1 MKVTLTFNEQ
11 RRAAYRQQG
20 LWGDASL
27 ADYWQQTARAMPDKI
42 AVVDNHGATY
52 TYSALDHAA
61 SCLANWMLAKGIES
75 GDRIAF
81 QLPGWCE
88 FTVIYLACLKTGAVS
103 VPLLPSWREAELVWV
118 LNKCQAKMFFAPT
131 LFKQTR
137 PVDLILPLQNQ
148 LPQLQQIV
156 GVDKLAPATS
166 SLSLSQILADNTP
179 LTTAITTHGDE
190 LAAVLF
196 TSGTEGLPKGVMLT
210 HNNILA
216 SERAYCARL
225 NLTWQDVFMMPAPLG
240 HATGFLHGVT
250 APFLIG
256 ARSVLLDIFTPDACL
271 ALLEQQRCTCML
283 GATPFVYDLLNLL
296 EKQPADLSA
305 LRFFLCGG
313 TTIPKKVARECQQ
326 RGIKLLSV
334 YGSTESSPH
343 AVVNLDDPL
352 PRFMHTDGYA
362 AAGVEI
368 KVVDDA
374 RKTYGSTES
383 SPHAVVNLDDPL
395 PRFMHTDGYAAAG
408 VEIKV
413 VDDARKTLPPGCEGE
428 EASRGPN
435 VFMGYFD
442 EPELTARALD
452 EEGWYYSGDLCRM
465 DEAGYIKITGR
476 KKDIIVRGGE
486 NISSR
491 EVEDILLQ
499 HPKIHD
505 ACVVAMPDERLG
517 ERSCAYVV
525 LKAPH
530 HSLSLE
536 EVVAFF
542 SRKRVA
548 KYKYPEHIVVIE
560 KLPRTVSGKIQKFL
574 LRKDIMRRLTQD
586 VCEEI
591 E

>member
-42 AVVDNHGATY
+42 AVVDNHGASY

-88 FTVIYLACLKTGAVS
+88 FTVIYLACLKIGAVS

-166 SLSLSQILADNTP
+166 SLSLSQIIADDTS

-283 GATPFVYDLLNLL
+283 GATPFVYDLLNVL

-352 PRFMHTDGYA
+352 
-362 AAGVEI
+362 
-368 KVVDDA
+368 
-374 RKTYGSTES
+374 S
-383 SPHAVVNLDDPL
+383 
-395 PRFMHTDGYAAAG
+395 RFMHTDGYAAAG

-505 ACVVAMPDERLG
+505 ACVVAMSDERLG

-560 KLPRTVSGKIQKFL
+560 KLPRTTSGKIQKFL

>member
-42 AVVDNHGATY
+42 AVVDNHGASY

-88 FTVIYLACLKTGAVS
+88 FTVIYLACLKIGAVS

-148 LPQLQQIV
+148 LPQLQQII

-166 SLSLSQILADNTP
+166 SLSLSQIIADNTS

-216 SERAYCARL
+216 SERAYCVRL

-283 GATPFVYDLLNLL
+283 GATPFVYDLLNVL

-326 RGIKLLSV
+326 LGIKLLSV

-352 PRFMHTDGYA
+352 
-362 AAGVEI
+362 
-368 KVVDDA
+368 
-374 RKTYGSTES
+374 S
-383 SPHAVVNLDDPL
+383 
-395 PRFMHTDGYAAAG
+395 RFMHTDGYAAAG

-560 KLPRTVSGKIQKFL
+560 KLPRTASGKIQKFL

>member
-1 MKVTLTFNEQ
+1 M
-11 RRAAYRQQG
+11 
-20 LWGDASL
+20 
-27 ADYWQQTARAMPDKI
+27 
-42 AVVDNHGATY
+42 
-52 TYSALDHAA
+52 
-61 SCLANWMLAKGIES
+61 
-75 GDRIAF
+75 
-81 QLPGWCE
+81 
-88 FTVIYLACLKTGAVS
+88 
-103 VPLLPSWREAELVWV
+103 
-118 LNKCQAKMFFAPT
+118 
-131 LFKQTR
+131 
-137 PVDLILPLQNQ
+137 
-148 LPQLQQIV
+148 
-156 GVDKLAPATS
+156 
-166 SLSLSQILADNTP
+166 
-179 LTTAITTHGDE
+179 
-190 LAAVLF
+190 
-196 TSGTEGLPKGVMLT
+196 
-210 HNNILA
+210 
-216 SERAYCARL
+216 
-225 NLTWQDVFMMPAPLG
+225 
-240 HATGFLHGVT
+240 
-250 APFLIG
+250 
-256 ARSVLLDIFTPDACL
+256 LLDIFTPDACL

-283 GATPFVYDLLNLL
+283 GATPFVYDLLNVL

-352 PRFMHTDGYA
+352 
-362 AAGVEI
+362 
-368 KVVDDA
+368 
-374 RKTYGSTES
+374 S
-383 SPHAVVNLDDPL
+383 
-395 PRFMHTDGYAAAG
+395 RFMHTDGYAAAG

-452 EEGWYYSGDLCRM
+452 VVGWYYCGDLCRM

-560 KLPRTVSGKIQKFL
+560 KLPRTASGKIQKFL

>member
-42 AVVDNHGATY
+42 AVVDNHGASY

-88 FTVIYLACLKTGAVS
+88 FTVIYLACLKIGAVS

-166 SLSLSQILADNTP
+166 SLSLSQIIADNTP

-283 GATPFVYDLLNLL
+283 GATPFVYDLLNVL

-326 RGIKLLSV
+326 LGIKLLSV

-352 PRFMHTDGYA
+352 
-362 AAGVEI
+362 
-368 KVVDDA
+368 
-374 RKTYGSTES
+374 S
-383 SPHAVVNLDDPL
+383 
-395 PRFMHTDGYAAAG
+395 RFMHTDGYAAAG

-442 EPELTARALD
+442 ESELTARALD

-560 KLPRTVSGKIQKFL
+560 KLPRTASGKIQKFL

>member
-1 MKVTLTFNEQ
+1 MKVTLTFNAV
-11 RRAAYRQQG
+11 RRKTYRQQG
-20 LWGDASL
+20 FWGDASL
-27 ADYWQQTARAMPDKI
+27 GDYWHQTAQAVPDKI
-42 AVVDNHGATY
+42 AVVDNQGDSY
-52 TYSALDHAA
+52 TYAALDSAA
-61 SCLANWMLAKGIES
+61 NSLASWFLSCGIQP

-88 FTVIYLACLKTGAVS
+88 FTLIYLACLKTGAVS
-103 VPLLPSWREAELVWV
+103 VPLLPAWREAELVWV
-118 LNKCQAKMFFAPT
+118 LNKCKAKIFFAPT

-148 LPQLQQIV
+148 LPHLQQIV
-156 GVDKLAPATS
+156 AVDKLAPATA
-166 SLSLSQILADNTP
+166 SLALSQLLTTPP
-179 LTTAITTHGDE
+179 LTKAISVHADE

-196 TSGTEGLPKGVMLT
+196 TSGTEGMPKGVMLT

-225 NLTWQDVFMMPAPLG
+225 NLNWQDVFLMPAPLG

-256 ARSVLLDIFTPDACL
+256 ARSVLLDIFTPTACL
-271 ALLEQQRCTCML
+271 ELLQQQRCTCVL
-283 GATPFVYDLLNLL
+283 GATPFVYDILCCV
-296 EKQPADLSA
+296 EKQPYDLSS

-313 TTIPKKVARECQQ
+313 TTIPRKIARDCQQ
-326 RGIKLLSV
+326 LGIKLLSV

-343 AVVNLDDPL
+343 AVVNLDDSL
-352 PRFMHTDGYA
+352 SRMMNTDGYA

-368 KVVDDA
+368 KVVD
-374 RKTYGSTES
+374 E
-383 SPHAVVNLDDPL
+383 
-395 PRFMHTDGYAAAG
+395 
-408 VEIKV
+408 
-413 VDDARKTLPPGCEGE
+413 ARKTLPPGTEGE

-435 VFMGYFD
+435 VFMGYLD
-442 EPELTARALD
+442 EPEMTARALD
-452 EEGWYYSGDLCRM
+452 SDGWYYSGDLCRM
-465 DEAGYIKITGR
+465 DDAGYIKITGR

-499 HPKIHD
+499 HPRIHD
-505 ACVVAMPDERLG
+505 ACVVAMPDDRLG

-525 LKAPH
+525 LKSPH

-536 EVVAFF
+536 SVVTFF

-548 KYKYPEHIVVIE
+548 KYKYPEHLVVIE
-560 KLPRTVSGKIQKFL
+560 KLPRTASGKIQKFL
-574 LRKDIMRRLTQD
+574 LRQDIIQRLQAEC
-586 VCEEI
+586 VEV
-591 E
+591 

>member
-42 AVVDNHGATY
+42 AVVDNHGASY

-88 FTVIYLACLKTGAVS
+88 FTVIYLACLKIGAVS

-166 SLSLSQILADNTP
+166 SLSLSQIIADNTP

-352 PRFMHTDGYA
+352 
-362 AAGVEI
+362 
-368 KVVDDA
+368 
-374 RKTYGSTES
+374 S
-383 SPHAVVNLDDPL
+383 
-395 PRFMHTDGYAAAG
+395 RFMHTDGYAAAG

-525 LKAPH
+525 LKVPH

-560 KLPRTVSGKIQKFL
+560 KLPRTASGKIQKFL

>member
-42 AVVDNHGATY
+42 AVVDNHGASY

-88 FTVIYLACLKTGAVS
+88 FTVIYLACLKIGAVS

-166 SLSLSQILADNTP
+166 ALSLSQIIADNTP
-179 LTTAITTHGDE
+179 LTTAITVHGDE

-256 ARSVLLDIFTPDACL
+256 ARSVLLDIFTPAACL

-352 PRFMHTDGYA
+352 
-362 AAGVEI
+362 
-368 KVVDDA
+368 
-374 RKTYGSTES
+374 S
-383 SPHAVVNLDDPL
+383 
-395 PRFMHTDGYAAAG
+395 RFMHTDGYAAAG

-476 KKDIIVRGGE
+476 KKDIIVRGGK

-536 EVVAFF
+536 DVVTFF
-542 SRKRVA
+542 SRKPVA

-560 KLPRTVSGKIQKFL
+560 KLPRTASGKIQKFL
-574 LRKDIMRRLTQD
+574 LRKDIMLRLTQD

>member
-42 AVVDNHGATY
+42 AVVDNHGASY
-52 TYSALDHAA
+52 TYSALDHTA

-88 FTVIYLACLKTGAVS
+88 FTVIYLACLKIGAVS

-352 PRFMHTDGYA
+352 
-362 AAGVEI
+362 
-368 KVVDDA
+368 
-374 RKTYGSTES
+374 S
-383 SPHAVVNLDDPL
+383 
-395 PRFMHTDGYAAAG
+395 RFMHTDGYAAAG

-560 KLPRTVSGKIQKFL
+560 KLPRTASGKIQKFL

>member
-42 AVVDNHGATY
+42 AVVDNHGASY

-88 FTVIYLACLKTGAVS
+88 FTVIYLACLKIGAVS

-166 SLSLSQILADNTP
+166 ALSLSQIIADNTP
-179 LTTAITTHGDE
+179 LTTAITVHGDE

-313 TTIPKKVARECQQ
+313 TTIPKKVAHECQQ

-352 PRFMHTDGYA
+352 
-362 AAGVEI
+362 
-368 KVVDDA
+368 
-374 RKTYGSTES
+374 S
-383 SPHAVVNLDDPL
+383 
-395 PRFMHTDGYAAAG
+395 RFMHTDGYAAAG

-413 VDDARKTLPPGCEGE
+413 VDDARKTLPPGYEGE

-560 KLPRTVSGKIQKFL
+560 KLPRTASGKIQKFL
-574 LRKDIMRRLTQD
+574 LRKDIMLRLTQD

>member
-11 RRAAYRQQG
+11 RQVAYRQQG

-42 AVVDNHGATY
+42 AVVDNHGASY

-88 FTVIYLACLKTGAVS
+88 FTVIYLACLKIGAVS

-148 LPQLQQIV
+148 LPQLQQLV

-166 SLSLSQILADNTP
+166 ALSLSQIIADNTP
-179 LTTAITTHGDE
+179 LTTAITVHGDE

-352 PRFMHTDGYA
+352 
-362 AAGVEI
+362 
-368 KVVDDA
+368 
-374 RKTYGSTES
+374 S
-383 SPHAVVNLDDPL
+383 
-395 PRFMHTDGYAAAG
+395 RFMHTDGYAAAG

-452 EEGWYYSGDLCRM
+452 EEGWYYSGDLCCM

-560 KLPRTVSGKIQKFL
+560 KLPRTASGKIQKFL

>member
-27 ADYWQQTARAMPDKI
+27 ADYWQQTARTMPDKI
-42 AVVDNHGATY
+42 AVVDNHGASY

-88 FTVIYLACLKTGAVS
+88 FTVIYLACLKIGAVS

-166 SLSLSQILADNTP
+166 SLSLSQIIADNTS

-352 PRFMHTDGYA
+352 
-362 AAGVEI
+362 
-368 KVVDDA
+368 
-374 RKTYGSTES
+374 S
-383 SPHAVVNLDDPL
+383 
-395 PRFMHTDGYAAAG
+395 RFMHTDGYAAAG

-560 KLPRTVSGKIQKFL
+560 KLPRTASGKIKKFL

>member
-42 AVVDNHGATY
+42 AVVDNHGASY

-88 FTVIYLACLKTGAVS
+88 FTVIYLACLKTCAVS

-166 SLSLSQILADNTP
+166 SLSLSQIIADNTS

-283 GATPFVYDLLNLL
+283 GATPFVYDLLNVL

-352 PRFMHTDGYA
+352 
-362 AAGVEI
+362 
-368 KVVDDA
+368 
-374 RKTYGSTES
+374 S
-383 SPHAVVNLDDPL
+383 
-395 PRFMHTDGYAAAG
+395 RFMHTDGYAAAG

-517 ERSCAYVV
+517 ERSCAYVA

-560 KLPRTVSGKIQKFL
+560 KLPRTASGKIQKFL

>member
-42 AVVDNHGATY
+42 AVVDNHGASY

-88 FTVIYLACLKTGAVS
+88 FTVIYLACLKIGAVS

-166 SLSLSQILADNTP
+166 SLSLSQIIADNTS

-196 TSGTEGLPKGVMLT
+196 TSGTEGLPKGVMPT

-283 GATPFVYDLLNLL
+283 GATPFVYDLLNVL

-352 PRFMHTDGYA
+352 
-362 AAGVEI
+362 
-368 KVVDDA
+368 
-374 RKTYGSTES
+374 S
-383 SPHAVVNLDDPL
+383 
-395 PRFMHTDGYAAAG
+395 RFMHTDGYAAAG

-560 KLPRTVSGKIQKFL
+560 KLPRTASGKIQKFL

>member
-88 FTVIYLACLKTGAVS
+88 FTVIYLACLKIGAVS

-179 LTTAITTHGDE
+179 LTTAITVHGDE

-216 SERAYCARL
+216 SEWAYCARL

-256 ARSVLLDIFTPDACL
+256 ARSVLLDIFTPAACL

-352 PRFMHTDGYA
+352 SRFMHTDGYA

-368 KVVDDA
+368 KVVD
-374 RKTYGSTES
+374 
-383 SPHAVVNLDDPL
+383 N
-395 PRFMHTDGYAAAG
+395 
-408 VEIKV
+408 
-413 VDDARKTLPPGCEGE
+413 ARKTLPPGCEGE

-536 EVVAFF
+536 DVVAFF

-560 KLPRTVSGKIQKFL
+560 KLPRTASGKIQKFL

>member
-42 AVVDNHGATY
+42 AVVDNHGASY

-75 GDRIAF
+75 GDRIVF

-88 FTVIYLACLKTGAVS
+88 FTVIYLACLKIGAVS

-166 SLSLSQILADNTP
+166 SLSLSQIIADNTP
-179 LTTAITTHGDE
+179 LTMAITTHGDE

-343 AVVNLDDPL
+343 AVVNRDDPL
-352 PRFMHTDGYA
+352 
-362 AAGVEI
+362 
-368 KVVDDA
+368 
-374 RKTYGSTES
+374 S
-383 SPHAVVNLDDPL
+383 
-395 PRFMHTDGYAAAG
+395 RFMHTDGYAAAG

-428 EASRGPN
+428 EVSRGPN

-560 KLPRTVSGKIQKFL
+560 KLPLTASGKIQKFL

>member
-42 AVVDNHGATY
+42 AVVDNHGASY
-52 TYSALDHAA
+52 NYSALDHAA

-88 FTVIYLACLKTGAVS
+88 FTVIYLACLKIGAVS

-166 SLSLSQILADNTP
+166 SLSLSQIIADNTP

-283 GATPFVYDLLNLL
+283 GATPFVYDLLNVL

-326 RGIKLLSV
+326 LGIKLLSV

-352 PRFMHTDGYA
+352 
-362 AAGVEI
+362 
-368 KVVDDA
+368 
-374 RKTYGSTES
+374 S
-383 SPHAVVNLDDPL
+383 
-395 PRFMHTDGYAAAG
+395 RFMHTDGYAAAG

-505 ACVVAMPDERLG
+505 ACVVAMPDERLR

-560 KLPRTVSGKIQKFL
+560 KLPRTASGKIQKFL

>member
-42 AVVDNHGATY
+42 AVVDNHGASY

-88 FTVIYLACLKTGAVS
+88 FTVIYLACLKIGAVS

-166 SLSLSQILADNTP
+166 SLSLSQIIADNTP

-283 GATPFVYDLLNLL
+283 GATPFVYDLLNVL

-326 RGIKLLSV
+326 LGIKLLSV

-352 PRFMHTDGYA
+352 
-362 AAGVEI
+362 
-368 KVVDDA
+368 
-374 RKTYGSTES
+374 S
-383 SPHAVVNLDDPL
+383 
-395 PRFMHTDGYAAAG
+395 RFMHTDGYAAAG

-560 KLPRTVSGKIQKFL
+560 KLPRTASGKIQKFL
-574 LRKDIMRRLTQD
+574 LRKGIMRRLTQD

>member
-42 AVVDNHGATY
+42 AVVDNHGASY
-52 TYSALDHAA
+52 TYSALNHAA

-88 FTVIYLACLKTGAVS
+88 FTVIYLACLKIGAVS

-166 SLSLSQILADNTP
+166 SLSLSQIIADNTP

-256 ARSVLLDIFTPDACL
+256 ARSVLLDIFPPDACL

-283 GATPFVYDLLNLL
+283 GATPFVYDLLNVL

-326 RGIKLLSV
+326 LGIKLLSV

-352 PRFMHTDGYA
+352 
-362 AAGVEI
+362 
-368 KVVDDA
+368 
-374 RKTYGSTES
+374 S
-383 SPHAVVNLDDPL
+383 
-395 PRFMHTDGYAAAG
+395 RFMHTDGYAAAG

-560 KLPRTVSGKIQKFL
+560 KLPRTASGKIQKFL

>member
-42 AVVDNHGATY
+42 AVVDNHGASY

-88 FTVIYLACLKTGAVS
+88 FTVIYLACLKIGAVS

-166 SLSLSQILADNTP
+166 ALSLSQIIADNTP
-179 LTTAITTHGDE
+179 LTTAITVHGDE

-352 PRFMHTDGYA
+352 SRFMHTDGYA

-374 RKTYGSTES
+374 
-383 SPHAVVNLDDPL
+383 H
-395 PRFMHTDGYAAAG
+395 
-408 VEIKV
+408 
-413 VDDARKTLPPGCEGE
+413 KTLPPGYEGE

-536 EVVAFF
+536 DVVTFF

-560 KLPRTVSGKIQKFL
+560 KLPRTASGKIQKFL

>member
-42 AVVDNHGATY
+42 AVVDNHGASY

-88 FTVIYLACLKTGAVS
+88 FTVIYLACLKIGAVS

-166 SLSLSQILADNTP
+166 SLSLSQIIADNTP

-283 GATPFVYDLLNLL
+283 GATPFVYDLLNVL

-326 RGIKLLSV
+326 LGIKLLSV

-343 AVVNLDDPL
+343 AMVNLDDPL
-352 PRFMHTDGYA
+352 
-362 AAGVEI
+362 
-368 KVVDDA
+368 
-374 RKTYGSTES
+374 S
-383 SPHAVVNLDDPL
+383 
-395 PRFMHTDGYAAAG
+395 RFMHTDGYAAAG

-560 KLPRTVSGKIQKFL
+560 KLPRTASGKIQKFL

>member
-42 AVVDNHGATY
+42 AVVDNHGASY

-88 FTVIYLACLKTGAVS
+88 FTVIYLACLKIGAVS

-166 SLSLSQILADNTP
+166 SLSLSQIIADNTS

-256 ARSVLLDIFTPDACL
+256 ARSVSLDIFTPDACL

-283 GATPFVYDLLNLL
+283 GATPFVYDLLNVL

-352 PRFMHTDGYA
+352 
-362 AAGVEI
+362 
-368 KVVDDA
+368 
-374 RKTYGSTES
+374 S
-383 SPHAVVNLDDPL
+383 
-395 PRFMHTDGYAAAG
+395 RFMHTDGYAAAG

-505 ACVVAMPDERLG
+505 ACVVAMSDERLG

-560 KLPRTVSGKIQKFL
+560 KLPRTTSGKIQKFL

>member
-42 AVVDNHGATY
+42 AVVDNHGASY

-88 FTVIYLACLKTGAVS
+88 FTVIYLACLKIGAVS

-166 SLSLSQILADNTP
+166 SLSLSQIIADNTP

-190 LAAVLF
+190 LAVVLF

-283 GATPFVYDLLNLL
+283 GATPFVYDLLNVL

-326 RGIKLLSV
+326 LGIKLLSV

-352 PRFMHTDGYA
+352 
-362 AAGVEI
+362 
-368 KVVDDA
+368 
-374 RKTYGSTES
+374 S
-383 SPHAVVNLDDPL
+383 
-395 PRFMHTDGYAAAG
+395 RFMHTDGYAAAG

-560 KLPRTVSGKIQKFL
+560 KLPRTASGKIQKFL

>member
-42 AVVDNHGATY
+42 AVVDNHGASY

-81 QLPGWCE
+81 QLPSWCE
-88 FTVIYLACLKTGAVS
+88 FTVIYLACLKIGAVS

-166 SLSLSQILADNTP
+166 SLSLSQIIADNTP

-352 PRFMHTDGYA
+352 
-362 AAGVEI
+362 
-368 KVVDDA
+368 
-374 RKTYGSTES
+374 S
-383 SPHAVVNLDDPL
+383 
-395 PRFMHTDGYAAAG
+395 RFMHTDGYAAAG

-465 DEAGYIKITGR
+465 DEAGYINITGR

-560 KLPRTVSGKIQKFL
+560 KLPRTASGKIQKFL

>member
-88 FTVIYLACLKTGAVS
+88 FTVIYLACLKIGAVS

-374 RKTYGSTES
+374 RKT
-383 SPHAVVNLDDPL
+383 
-395 PRFMHTDGYAAAG
+395 
-408 VEIKV
+408 
-413 VDDARKTLPPGCEGE
+413 LPPGCEGE

>member
-1 MKVTLTFNEQ
+1 MHPTGPHLGPDALFRESNMKVTLTFNEQ

-42 AVVDNHGATY
+42 AVVDNHGASY

-88 FTVIYLACLKTGAVS
+88 FTVIYLACLKIGAVS

-166 SLSLSQILADNTP
+166 SLSLSQIIADNTS

-352 PRFMHTDGYA
+352 
-362 AAGVEI
+362 
-368 KVVDDA
+368 
-374 RKTYGSTES
+374 S
-383 SPHAVVNLDDPL
+383 
-395 PRFMHTDGYAAAG
+395 RFMHTDGYAAAG

-560 KLPRTVSGKIQKFL
+560 KLPRTASGKIQKFL
-574 LRKDIMRRLTQD
+574 LRKDIMRPLTQD

>member
-42 AVVDNHGATY
+42 AVVDNHGASY

-88 FTVIYLACLKTGAVS
+88 FTVIYLACLKIGAVS

-166 SLSLSQILADNTP
+166 SLSLSQIIADNTP

-326 RGIKLLSV
+326 LGIKLLSV

-352 PRFMHTDGYA
+352 
-362 AAGVEI
+362 
-368 KVVDDA
+368 
-374 RKTYGSTES
+374 S
-383 SPHAVVNLDDPL
+383 
-395 PRFMHTDGYAAAG
+395 RFMHTDGYAAAG

-536 EVVAFF
+536 DVVAFF

-560 KLPRTVSGKIQKFL
+560 KLPRTASGKIQKFL

>member
-42 AVVDNHGATY
+42 AVVDNHGASY

-88 FTVIYLACLKTGAVS
+88 FTVIYLACLKIGAVS

-148 LPQLQQIV
+148 LPQLQQLV

-166 SLSLSQILADNTP
+166 ALSLSQIIADNTP
-179 LTTAITTHGDE
+179 LTTAITVHGDE

-352 PRFMHTDGYA
+352 SRF
-362 AAGVEI
+362 I
-368 KVVDDA
+368 
-374 RKTYGSTES
+374 
-383 SPHAVVNLDDPL
+383 
-395 PRFMHTDGYAAAG
+395 HTDGYAAAG

-452 EEGWYYSGDLCRM
+452 EEGWYYSGDLCCM

-536 EVVAFF
+536 DVVAFF

-560 KLPRTVSGKIQKFL
+560 KLPRTASGKIQKFL

>member
-42 AVVDNHGATY
+42 AVVDNHGASY

-88 FTVIYLACLKTGAVS
+88 FTVIYLACLKIGAVS

-166 SLSLSQILADNTP
+166 SLSLSQIIADNTP

-283 GATPFVYDLLNLL
+283 GATPFVYDLLNVL

-326 RGIKLLSV
+326 LGIKLLSV

-352 PRFMHTDGYA
+352 
-362 AAGVEI
+362 
-368 KVVDDA
+368 
-374 RKTYGSTES
+374 S
-383 SPHAVVNLDDPL
+383 
-395 PRFMHTDGYAAAG
+395 RFMHTDGYAAAG

-560 KLPRTVSGKIQKFL
+560 KLPRTASGKIQKFL

>member
-42 AVVDNHGATY
+42 AVVDNHGASY
-52 TYSALDHAA
+52 NYSALDHAA

-88 FTVIYLACLKTGAVS
+88 FTVIYLACLKIGAVS

-166 SLSLSQILADNTP
+166 SLSLSQIIADNTP

-283 GATPFVYDLLNLL
+283 GATPFVYDLLNVL

-326 RGIKLLSV
+326 LGIKLLSV

-343 AVVNLDDPL
+343 AVVNRDDPL
-352 PRFMHTDGYA
+352 
-362 AAGVEI
+362 
-368 KVVDDA
+368 
-374 RKTYGSTES
+374 S
-383 SPHAVVNLDDPL
+383 
-395 PRFMHTDGYAAAG
+395 RFMHTDGYAAAG

-560 KLPRTVSGKIQKFL
+560 KLPRTASGKIQKFL

>member
-42 AVVDNHGATY
+42 AVVDNHGASY

-88 FTVIYLACLKTGAVS
+88 FTVIYLTCLKIGAVS

-166 SLSLSQILADNTP
+166 SLSLSQIIADNTP

-283 GATPFVYDLLNLL
+283 GATPFVYDLLNVL

-326 RGIKLLSV
+326 LGIKLLSV

-352 PRFMHTDGYA
+352 
-362 AAGVEI
+362 
-368 KVVDDA
+368 
-374 RKTYGSTES
+374 S
-383 SPHAVVNLDDPL
+383 
-395 PRFMHTDGYAAAG
+395 RFMHTDGYAAAG

-560 KLPRTVSGKIQKFL
+560 KLPRTASGKIQKFL

>member
-42 AVVDNHGATY
+42 AVVDNHGASY

-88 FTVIYLACLKTGAVS
+88 FTVIYLACLKIGAVS

-166 SLSLSQILADNTP
+166 SLSLSQIIADNTP

-352 PRFMHTDGYA
+352 
-362 AAGVEI
+362 
-368 KVVDDA
+368 
-374 RKTYGSTES
+374 S
-383 SPHAVVNLDDPL
+383 
-395 PRFMHTDGYAAAG
+395 RFMHTDGYAAAG

-517 ERSCAYVV
+517 ERSRAYVV

-560 KLPRTVSGKIQKFL
+560 KLPRTASGKIQKFL

>member
-1 MKVTLTFNEQ
+1 MHPTGPHLGPDVLFRESNMKVTLTFNEQ

-42 AVVDNHGATY
+42 AVVDNHGASY

-88 FTVIYLACLKTGAVS
+88 FTVIYLACLKIGAVS

-166 SLSLSQILADNTP
+166 SLSLSQIIADNTS

-283 GATPFVYDLLNLL
+283 GATPFVYDLLNVL

-352 PRFMHTDGYA
+352 
-362 AAGVEI
+362 
-368 KVVDDA
+368 
-374 RKTYGSTES
+374 S
-383 SPHAVVNLDDPL
+383 
-395 PRFMHTDGYAAAG
+395 RFMHTDGYAAAG

-505 ACVVAMPDERLG
+505 ACVVAMSDERLG

-560 KLPRTVSGKIQKFL
+560 KLPRTTSGKIQKF
-574 LRKDIMRRLTQD
+574 
-586 VCEEI
+586 
-591 E
+591 

>member
-42 AVVDNHGATY
+42 AVVDNHGASY

-88 FTVIYLACLKTGAVS
+88 FTVIYLACLKIGAVS

-166 SLSLSQILADNTP
+166 SLSLSQIIADNTP

-283 GATPFVYDLLNLL
+283 GATPFVYDLLNVL

-326 RGIKLLSV
+326 LGIKLLSV
-334 YGSTESSPH
+334 
-343 AVVNLDDPL
+343 
-352 PRFMHTDGYA
+352 
-362 AAGVEI
+362 
-368 KVVDDA
+368 
-374 RKTYGSTES
+374 YGSTES

>member
-42 AVVDNHGATY
+42 AVVDNHGASY

-88 FTVIYLACLKTGAVS
+88 FTVIYLACLKIGAVS

-166 SLSLSQILADNTP
+166 SLSLSQIIADNTP

-283 GATPFVYDLLNLL
+283 GATPFVYDLLNVL

-326 RGIKLLSV
+326 LGIKLLSV

-352 PRFMHTDGYA
+352 SRF
-362 AAGVEI
+362 I
-368 KVVDDA
+368 
-374 RKTYGSTES
+374 
-383 SPHAVVNLDDPL
+383 
-395 PRFMHTDGYAAAG
+395 HTDGYAAAG

-505 ACVVAMPDERLG
+505 VCVVAMPDERLG

-560 KLPRTVSGKIQKFL
+560 KLPRTASGKIQKFL

>member
-42 AVVDNHGATY
+42 AVVDNHGASY

-88 FTVIYLACLKTGAVS
+88 FTVIYLACLKIGAVS

-166 SLSLSQILADNTP
+166 ALSLSQIIADNTP
-179 LTTAITTHGDE
+179 LTTAITVHGDE

-352 PRFMHTDGYA
+352 SRFM
-362 AAGVEI
+362 
-368 KVVDDA
+368 
-374 RKTYGSTES
+374 
-383 SPHAVVNLDDPL
+383 N
-395 PRFMHTDGYAAAG
+395 TDGYAAAG

-560 KLPRTVSGKIQKFL
+560 ILPRTASGKIQKFL

-586 VCEEI
+586 ACEEI

>member
-20 LWGDASL
+20 LWGDTSL

-42 AVVDNHGATY
+42 AVVDNHGASY

-88 FTVIYLACLKTGAVS
+88 FTVIYLACLKIGAVS

-166 SLSLSQILADNTP
+166 SLSLSQIIADNTS

-283 GATPFVYDLLNLL
+283 GATPFVYDLLNVL

-352 PRFMHTDGYA
+352 
-362 AAGVEI
+362 
-368 KVVDDA
+368 
-374 RKTYGSTES
+374 S
-383 SPHAVVNLDDPL
+383 
-395 PRFMHTDGYAAAG
+395 RFMHTDGYAAAG

-560 KLPRTVSGKIQKFL
+560 KLPRTASGKIQKFL

>member
-1 MKVTLTFNEQ
+1 MHPTGPHLGPDVLFRESNMKVTLTFNEQ

-42 AVVDNHGATY
+42 AVVDNHGASY
-52 TYSALDHAA
+52 NYSALDHAA

-88 FTVIYLACLKTGAVS
+88 FTVIYLACLKIGAVS

-166 SLSLSQILADNTP
+166 SLSLSQIIADNTP

-225 NLTWQDVFMMPAPLG
+225 NLTWQDVFMMPAPLD

-283 GATPFVYDLLNLL
+283 GATPFVYDLLNVL

-326 RGIKLLSV
+326 LGIKLLSV

-352 PRFMHTDGYA
+352 
-362 AAGVEI
+362 
-368 KVVDDA
+368 
-374 RKTYGSTES
+374 S
-383 SPHAVVNLDDPL
+383 
-395 PRFMHTDGYAAAG
+395 RFMHTDGYAAAG

-560 KLPRTVSGKIQKFL
+560 KLPRTASGKIQKFL

>member
-42 AVVDNHGATY
+42 AVVDNHGASY

-61 SCLANWMLAKGIES
+61 NCLANWMLAKGIES

-88 FTVIYLACLKTGAVS
+88 FTVIYLACLKIGAVS

-166 SLSLSQILADNTP
+166 SLSLSQIIADNTS

-283 GATPFVYDLLNLL
+283 GATPFVYDLLNVL

-352 PRFMHTDGYA
+352 
-362 AAGVEI
+362 
-368 KVVDDA
+368 
-374 RKTYGSTES
+374 S
-383 SPHAVVNLDDPL
+383 
-395 PRFMHTDGYAAAG
+395 RFMHTDGYAAAG

-505 ACVVAMPDERLG
+505 ACVVAMSDERLG

-560 KLPRTVSGKIQKFL
+560 KLPRTTSGKIQKFL